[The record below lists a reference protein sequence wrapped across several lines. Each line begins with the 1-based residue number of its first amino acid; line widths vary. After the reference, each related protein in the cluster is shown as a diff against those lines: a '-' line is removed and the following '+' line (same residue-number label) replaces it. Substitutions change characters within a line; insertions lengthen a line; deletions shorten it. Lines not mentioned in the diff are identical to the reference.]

1 MNKKAAIAML
11 SCSLS
16 LVFLFIY
23 VWESQQVTASEDQVT
38 SKMIVKEAM
47 TAQEHFVS
55 YVMGDTVYMEDLVK
69 QSIEPL
75 RKATGE
81 VFPAMHRVKGTTA
94 INNFTY
100 LANQMVIDPVSLQIG
115 MERSIPYTY
124 TATIEQSSKYIDT
137 LLYDGWELI
146 GSYNDHRSM
155 DMYLRKNG
163 RMARVIILERM
174 MKVFDDVKRELPDS
188 KAFVK

>member
-1 MNKKAAIAML
+1 M
-11 SCSLS
+11 
-16 LVFLFIY
+16 
-23 VWESQQVTASEDQVT
+23 TASEDQVT

-47 TAQEHFVS
+47 AGQVHLMT

-75 RKATGE
+75 RKVTGE
-81 VFPAMHRVKGTTA
+81 AFPAMHRVKGTTV
-94 INNFTY
+94 IKDYTY

-146 GSYNDHRSM
+146 GSYSDHRSI
-155 DMYLRKNG
+155 DMYFTNNG

-174 MKVFDDVKRELPDS
+174 MKVFDDVKRELPDA